1 MVFLGNRGKH
11 SIIIIHAFETHEFI
25 LISVQWHF
33 NPFILISYGGQPS
46 CSLYIHVHKQKL
58 WG

>member
-11 SIIIIHAFETHEFI
+11 SIIIHAFETHEFI

-33 NPFILISYGGQPS
+33 NPFILISY
-46 CSLYIHVHKQKL
+46 
-58 WG
+58 